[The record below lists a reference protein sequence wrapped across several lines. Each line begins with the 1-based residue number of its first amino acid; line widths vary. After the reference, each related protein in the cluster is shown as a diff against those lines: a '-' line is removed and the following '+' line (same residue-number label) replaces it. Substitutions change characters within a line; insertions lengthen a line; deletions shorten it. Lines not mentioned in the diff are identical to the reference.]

1 MATGWNAIDMLNNR
15 TKSAAEDNKTKAR
28 FRTKDI
34 AIKQMYSN
42 DKNFYSI
49 SDIEQ
54 LAQDILAV
62 GLLENLTVVHDPCDR
77 GEYRIIAGER
87 RWRALNLLVEKGYE
101 EFSVASCQIKT
112 PAEEHEEMIQLIVAN
127 TYRNKTVADI
137 LKEQKTLEETL
148 KHMKENGLTLH
159 GYRLDSGRLRDV
171 IASMM
176 QVSSTKIG
184 QIESINKKLIPEF
197 TEELKEGRLTF
208 SAAYEISKMSSD
220 IQEDMLEHHREN
232 GLTYKDVK
240 EYAEE
245 QKKAEE
251 EQIDGQLS
259 IEDVGKDE
267 CQNLTPKN
275 SDKNEVVMV
284 RVPTEEERKY
294 LELAAKDMVSTYKY
308 WFRENAEKI
317 VGQNVRM
324 CNELIKR
331 NLHPGT
337 SGRTWVFEEADG
349 KDVGEIRMYCGYI
362 QLWIGDEYRGNFHWL
377 DLTGAIKKVLEKIIE
392 EETEKRTEYEKQ
404 EETKKMEA
412 SDATAVPELEET
424 EENREEDRGKEID
437 LDYSEFLQEEE
448 HGPEK
453 CITGKSK
460 SGICGAAAYC
470 SENYSCCAECDEA
483 CNSRCGWIDDMRDI
497 TQNNISPETVAER
510 TEESEPWGRKTEQMD
525 LEVAEE
531 EREKASM
538 YFEMALKK
546 YGDCDKRTRK
556 QKVLIVALDRV
567 IHDLRVTDN
576 GYKRKVDQPELP
588 KFKNNDQRKEWL
600 RNYEAWGL
608 WYTDRNIDV
617 KYYKYDFA
625 DGSRLVVTEY
635 LNRINGWNGKE
646 KEDEYYFHLLEKDKK
661 PYGDGKPY
669 DKQYMNATDSETY
682 LVEFLKNLQKKV

>member
-1 MATGWNAIDMLNNR
+1 MATGWNVMDALNNK
-15 TKSAAEDNKTKAR
+15 TKAAAEDNKTKAR

-49 SDIEQ
+49 PDIEQ

-87 RWRALNLLVEKGYE
+87 RWRALTLLVENGYE

-112 PAEEHEEMIQLIVAN
+112 PAEEHEEMIQLIIAN

-137 LKEQKTLEETL
+137 LEEQKTLEETL
-148 KHMKENGLTLH
+148 KYMKENGLTLH
-159 GYRLDSGRLRDV
+159 GYKLDSGRLRDV

-208 SAAYEISKMSSD
+208 SAAYEISKMSND
-220 IQEDMLEHHREN
+220 IQEDMLEHHREK

-251 EQIDGQLS
+251 EQIDGQMS
-259 IEDVGKDE
+259 IEDVNDSA
-267 CQNLTPKN
+267 CQNLTQEEN
-275 SDKNEVVMV
+275 SDQNENA
-284 RVPTEEERKY
+284 VPGQERQMSEVEERLEERK
-294 LELAAKDMVSTYKY
+294 D
-308 WFRENAEKI
+308 
-317 VGQNVRM
+317 
-324 CNELIKR
+324 
-331 NLHPGT
+331 
-337 SGRTWVFEEADG
+337 EE
-349 KDVGEIRMYCGYI
+349 
-362 QLWIGDEYRGNFHWL
+362 
-377 DLTGAIKKVLEKIIE
+377 IE
-392 EETEKRTEYEKQ
+392 ENEEIEEIETLDTYAVSDLEEKREEQQ
-404 EETKKMEA
+404 EIA
-412 SDATAVPELEET
+412 QDHQA
-424 EENREEDRGKEID
+424 R
-437 LDYSEFLQEEE
+437 
-448 HGPEK
+448 

-470 SENYSCCAECDEA
+470 STNCKCCAECDED
-483 CNSRCGWIDDMRDI
+483 CNSRCGWIVDTRDS
-497 TQNNISPETVAER
+497 TQDHISPKKVVERAE
-510 TEESEPWGRKTEQMD
+510 EPEPWGRETERMD
-525 LEVAEE
+525 LEAAEE

-538 YFEMALKK
+538 YYEMALKN
-546 YGDCDKRTRK
+546 YGDYDKRTRK
-556 QKVLIVALDRV
+556 QKVLIVALDLL
-567 IHDLRVTDN
+567 IHNLRVTDN

-600 RNYEAWGL
+600 RNYKDWGL

-617 KYYKYDFA
+617 NYYKYDFA
-625 DGSRLVVTEY
+625 DGSRLVVAEY
-635 LNRINGWNGKE
+635 LDRINAWNGRE
-646 KEDEYYFHLLEKDKK
+646 KEDEHYFHLLEKNKK
-661 PYGDGKPY
+661 SYAIGKPY
-669 DKQYMNATDSETY
+669 DKQYMNSTDNETY
-682 LVEFLKNLQKKV
+682 LVEFLKNLQKNA

>member
-1 MATGWNAIDMLNNR
+1 MATGWNVMDALNNK
-15 TKSAAEDNKTKAR
+15 TKAAAEDNKTKAR

-49 SDIEQ
+49 QDIEQ

-87 RWRALNLLVEKGYE
+87 RWRALTLLVENGYE

-112 PAEEHEEMIQLIVAN
+112 PAEEHEEMIQLIIAN

-137 LKEQKTLEETL
+137 LEEQKTLEETL
-148 KHMKENGLTLH
+148 KYMKENGLTLH
-159 GYRLDSGRLRDV
+159 GYKLDSGRLRDV

-208 SAAYEISKMSSD
+208 SAAYEISKMSND
-220 IQEDMLEHHREN
+220 IQEDMLEHHREK

-251 EQIDGQLS
+251 QIDGQMS
-259 IEDVGKDE
+259 IEDIIDGA
-267 CQNLTPKN
+267 CQNLTPEEN
-275 SDKNEVVMV
+275 SDQNEVVMV
-284 RVPTEEERKY
+284 RVPTEEEREY
-294 LELAAKDMVSTYKY
+294 LELVAREMVSTYKY
-308 WFRENAEKI
+308 WFRENAEQI
-317 VGQNVRM
+317 TGQNIRI
-324 CNELIKR
+324 CNELIKQ
-331 NLHPGT
+331 NLHPGV
-337 SGRTWVFEEADG
+337 SGRTWVFEGTDG

-362 QLWIGDEYRGNFHWL
+362 QLWIDNENRGNFHWL
-377 DLTGAIKKVLEKIIE
+377 DLTGAIKKVLEENVK
-392 EETEKRTEYEKQ
+392 EETEKKEKNEEQ
-404 EETKKMEA
+404 EEK
-412 SDATAVPELEET
+412 SEET
-424 EENREEDRGKEID
+424 EEIETLDTYAVSDLEEKREEQQEIAQD
-437 LDYSEFLQEEE
+437 HQAR
-448 HGPEK
+448 

-470 SENYSCCAECDEA
+470 STNCKCCAECDED
-483 CNSRCGWIDDMRDI
+483 CNSRCGWIVDTRDS
-497 TQNNISPETVAER
+497 TQDHISPKKVVERAE
-510 TEESEPWGRKTEQMD
+510 EPEPWGRETERMD
-525 LEVAEE
+525 LEAAEE

-538 YFEMALKK
+538 YYEMALKN
-546 YGDCDKRTRK
+546 YGDYDKRTRK
-556 QKVLIVALDRV
+556 QKVLIVALDLL
-567 IHDLRVTDN
+567 IHNFRVTDN

-600 RNYEAWGL
+600 RNYKDWGL
-608 WYTDRNIDV
+608 WYTDKNINV
-617 KYYKYDFA
+617 NYYKYDFA
-625 DGSRLVVTEY
+625 DGSRLVVAEY
-635 LNRINGWNGKE
+635 RNRINGWNGKE

-682 LVEFLKNLQKKV
+682 LVEFLKNLQKNTV